1 MNPIKLDLGP
11 TLHLKNNMREELSKS
26 MYVIKI
32 IVMFPNQ
39 GGIAT
44 NLTSPTSTYTKQVN
58 VMLNFE
64 LNQPLVTNYSESWVP
79 DD

>member
-1 MNPIKLDLGP
+1 
-11 TLHLKNNMREELSKS
+11 MREELSNS
-26 MYVIKI
+26 MYVSKI

-39 GGIAT
+39 CGIAT
-44 NLTSPTSTYTKQVN
+44 TLTSPTITYTKKVN

>member
-1 MNPIKLDLGP
+1 
-11 TLHLKNNMREELSKS
+11 MREELSKS